1 MERITR
7 PKSRTIVLLVV
18 IGCVLLAG
26 CSGPGGDGSIDGDN
40 ETNETEVVN
49 DTTDD
54 PAEANDTT
62 NDSEGAN
69 DTTDTERADQP
80 DAEDGGE
87 MNESDPDADAS
98 PTPETDETDEAD
110 GTSEDEGTDQ
120 ADESDESD
128 EAGQTDQTDQTDE
141 TDETDGTEEPTGT
154 DGTDQANESDQTDES
169 GGTEEYA
176 SPDDIRVEGV
186 THMESQADLES
197 DEITVTNTNDELALP
212 VGGWEIAFEEGEQ
225 RIPIEEGTVIEPGET
240 RTIQLGDGEK
250 VLNETGGIVH
260 LYDAEGNHVGSW
272 DHIGSPSGPPEA
284 DDGGEV
290 GYVQFEV
297 VDAESD
303 EGIEDAEVALE
314 DEDDRFTGSTDGAG
328 VTTIREIPYGEY
340 ELTVE
345 HDQYTSHSE
354 TITVDENGTEMTVEM
369 DPSESEEAATRT
381 STPGA
386 VHASA

>member
-1 MERITR
+1 M
-7 PKSRTIVLLVV
+7 
-18 IGCVLLAG
+18 
-26 CSGPGGDGSIDGDN
+26 
-40 ETNETEVVN
+40 N

-62 NDSEGAN
+62 NDSEG
-69 DTTDTERADQP
+69 ADQP

-120 ADESDESD
+120 TDESDESD
-128 EAGQTDQTDQTDE
+128 ETGQTDQTDQTDE
-141 TDETDGTEEPTGT
+141 TDGTDGAEESTETDG
-154 DGTDQANESDQTDES
+154 SDQTDENDGADES
-169 GGTEEYA
+169 DGTQEYA

-197 DEITVTNTNDELALP
+197 DEITVSNTNDELPLP
-212 VGGWEIAFEEGEQ
+212 IGGWEIAFEEGEQ
-225 RIPIEEGTVIEPGET
+225 RITIEEGTVIEPGET
-240 RTIQLGDGEK
+240 RTIQLGEGEK

-297 VDAESD
+297 VDAESG
-303 EGIEDAEVALE
+303 EGIEDAEVTLE
-314 DEDDRFTGSTDGAG
+314 GEDDRFTGSTDGAG

-345 HDQYTSHSE
+345 HDQYTSHSD

-381 STPGA
+381 STPGT